1 MKLNIALIQTNI
13 HWQNKDAN
21 LNNLENKIHQIPNTA
36 DLILLP
42 EMFSTG
48 FSMETQTL
56 AETMEGTTINWMKRL
71 AREKNAVIAG
81 SLIIKERDAF
91 FNRLIWM
98 PPDGKLRHYDKRHL
112 FTFAGEDRYYTP
124 GDKRLI
130 VELKGWKIMPLI
142 CYDVRFPVW
151 SRNNNEY
158 DLLIYIASF
167 PERRIH
173 AWKSLLVARAIENQ
187 CYTIG
192 LNRVGHDGN
201 GIYHSGDSRL
211 VDYEGNILYEKT
223 KEEDIFQAS
232 LSLEKQQKFRS
243 ALQFLRDRDSFSID
257 Y

>member
-1 MKLNIALIQTNI
+1 MELNIALIQTAI
-13 HWQNKDAN
+13 HWHDKNAN
-21 LNNLENKIHQIPNTA
+21 LAALEDKIHRIPDQT

-48 FSMETQTL
+48 FTMEAKTF
-56 AETMEGTTINWMKRL
+56 AETMDGPAVSWMRRL
-71 AREKNAVIAG
+71 AVEKNAVIAG
-81 SLIIKERDAF
+81 SLIIREGDAF

-98 PPDGKLRHYDKRHL
+98 PPDGKPAHYDKRHL
-112 FTFAGEDRYYTP
+112 FTFAGEDRHFTP
-124 GDKRLI
+124 GNNRLI

-151 SRNNNEY
+151 SRNNDEY
-158 DLLIYIASF
+158 DLLIYVASF

-192 LNRVGHDGN
+192 LNRVGYDGN

-223 KEEDIFQAS
+223 KEEDIHLAS
-232 LSLEKQQKFRS
+232 LSLEDQQKFRS
-243 ALQFLRDRDSFSID
+243 ALQFLRDRDSFSIS
-257 Y
+257 